1 MIGVDEVGR
10 GCWAGP
16 MLIVAARGTL
26 KLPEGLKDSKKLSK
40 NQREK
45 LQTDIKRT
53 CDLGEG
59 WVSAQEIDRLG
70 LTDGTKLGV
79 ARALEA
85 ISADCDEEI
94 IMDGT
99 INYVPESFTNV
110 LCMARADDLYPIVSA
125 ASIYAKVTR
134 DDHMCGDVHEQF
146 PGYGFDQHVGYG
158 TALHTAAL
166 KLYGVC
172 EAHRMSYKPVR
183 LAAEATND

>member
-70 LTDGTKLGV
+70 LTDGTKL
-79 ARALEA
+79 ET
-85 ISADCDEEI
+85 
-94 IMDGT
+94 T
-99 INYVPESFTNV
+99 ICAAMFMSSFLATGSINMLDMAQ
-110 LCMARADDLYPIVSA
+110 LCIQP
-125 ASIYAKVTR
+125 
-134 DDHMCGDVHEQF
+134 
-146 PGYGFDQHVGYG
+146 P
-158 TALHTAAL
+158 
-166 KLYGVC
+166 
-172 EAHRMSYKPVR
+172 
-183 LAAEATND
+183 